1 VSVVVDVDGVFVRG
15 RLRVPHLS
23 LTPGVVVVVGEN
35 GAGKSTLLDV
45 LCGRVD
51 VDAGRVV
58 VRGVGAVVGNVDGA
72 HDLAELRPQ
81 ARARLVASLAQEPP
95 PLPDLTVAARIA
107 MGLMPRRGVD
117 VDIAADDPA
126 VVAAA
131 RAVDVVHLLS
141 RRMGALSGGE
151 RRRAHLARA
160 LVDVD
165 AAVVVVDEPFAGL
178 DAAATASAVAALRAR
193 AATSVVVVS
202 VHDVAVALA
211 LGGRLLGLKHEDGAG
226 VIVVDGPLPDA
237 LKGAAPVWGDVKVVD
252 DGDYVGVLVR
262 RR

>member
-1 VSVVVDVDGVFVRG
+1 MSVVVDVDGVTVRG
-15 RLRVPHLS
+15 RLRVPRLS

-45 LCGRVD
+45 IAGRVA
-51 VDAGRVV
+51 VDGGRVV
-58 VRGVGAVVGNVDGA
+58 VRVGDSA
-72 HDLAELRPQ
+72 HDLAALRPQ

-95 PLPDLTVAARIA
+95 PLPELTVAARIA

-117 VDIAADDPA
+117 VDVAADDPA

-131 RAVDVVHLLS
+131 RAVDVAHLLS

-160 LVDVD
+160 LVDVV
-165 AAVVVVDEPFAGL
+165 APVVVVDEPFAGL
-178 DAAATASAVAALRAR
+178 DAAATACAVAALRAR

-211 LGGRLLGLKHEDGAG
+211 LGGRLLGLKHTDGAG
-226 VIVVDGPLPDA
+226 AIVVDGALPEA
-237 LKGAAPVWGDVKVVD
+237 LKSAAPVWGDVKVVD

-262 RR
+262 RARPAG